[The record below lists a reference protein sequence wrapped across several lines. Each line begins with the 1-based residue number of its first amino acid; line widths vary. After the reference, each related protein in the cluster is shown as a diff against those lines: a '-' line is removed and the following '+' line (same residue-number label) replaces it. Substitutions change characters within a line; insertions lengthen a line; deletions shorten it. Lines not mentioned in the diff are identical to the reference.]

1 MELRHLRYFV
11 AVAEAG
17 SVSLAARRLNGTQP
31 ALSRQIQDLE
41 QDLGVRL
48 FDRIGRK
55 IVLTGDG
62 DELLDRARRLLADA
76 EAFRERAQALGGG
89 EGGILRIGAT
99 PQFIEAA
106 LPEVLA
112 RYHRARPGVEVRV
125 IEDGAGSLLSRVHQ
139 GELHLAIGVLRAEG
153 LQSRL
158 LYPLRVL
165 AVMTRHHRLARRRNL
180 AVTDLAGEGILMLE
194 RGFQTRDLFEEAC
207 RAAHV
212 HLQVRIES
220 RAPQS
225 LVALAAGGHGIAIL
239 PSSVRLD
246 QSRVAIAGML
256 HDGRPLG
263 LWGRVVWNPE
273 RYLPTYAGTF
283 IEILAGSMRTSYP
296 GHGLRLTRAVPRPS
310 GT

>member
-1 MELRHLRYFV
+1 VELRHLRYFV

-31 ALSRQIQDLE
+31 ALSRQIRDLE
-41 QDLGVRL
+41 QELGVRL

-55 IVLTGDG
+55 IVLTVDG
-62 DELLDRARRLLADA
+62 DELLGHARRLLADA

-89 EGGILRIGAT
+89 ESGVLRIGGT

-112 RYHRARPGVEVRV
+112 RYRRARPGVEVRV
-125 IEDGAGSLLSRVHQ
+125 IEDGAAPLVTRVRQ
-139 GELHLAIGVLRAEG
+139 GELHVAIGVLRAEG
-153 LQSRL
+153 LQSRI

-165 AVMTRHHRLARRRNL
+165 AVMTPHHRLARRRSL
-180 AVTDLAGEGILMLE
+180 TVSDLASERLLMLD

-207 RAAHV
+207 RAA
-212 HLQVRIES
+212 QVQPRVSIES
-220 RAPQS
+220 RSPQS

-239 PSSVRLD
+239 PSVVRLD
-246 QSRVAIAGML
+246 RSRVAIAGMV

-263 LWGRVVWNPE
+263 LWGRVVWDPD
-273 RYLPTYAGTF
+273 RYLPTYAAAFVET
-283 IEILAGSMRTSYP
+283 LARYTKASYP
-296 GHGLRLTRAVPRPS
+296 GHRLRLTRAVPRPA
-310 GT
+310 GA

>member
-1 MELRHLRYFV
+1 MDLRHLRYFV

-31 ALSRQIQDLE
+31 ALSRQIRDLE

-62 DELLDRARRLLADA
+62 DELLGAARRLLADA
-76 EAFRERAQALGGG
+76 EAFRERAQTLGGG

-125 IEDGAGSLLSRVHQ
+125 IEDGAGPLIKRVHQ

-153 LQSRL
+153 LRSRL

-165 AVMTRHHRLARRRNL
+165 AVMRRRHRLARRRSL
-180 AVTDLAGEGILMLE
+180 AVTELVGEKILLLE

-212 HLQVRIES
+212 QLQVRIES
-220 RAPQS
+220 RSPQS

-239 PSSVRLD
+239 PSVVRLD
-246 QSRVAIAGML
+246 RARVAIAGML

-263 LWGRVVWNPE
+263 LWSRVVWDSD
-273 RYLPTYAGTF
+273 RYLPTHAGAF
-283 IEILAGSMRTSYP
+283 IEILAGYMGRAYP
-296 GHGLRLTRAVPRPS
+296 GHGLGLARAIPRPS
-310 GT
+310 GA